1 MKGIY
6 IVLKLICD
14 NSEKDA
20 GRKIIT
26 KQTIPDLIRCQKAR
40 ESKSVTDFAAV
51 QREVS
56 PQGSFLALK

>member
-40 ESKSVTDFAAV
+40 QSKSVTDFAAV
-51 QREVS
+51 
-56 PQGSFLALK
+56 